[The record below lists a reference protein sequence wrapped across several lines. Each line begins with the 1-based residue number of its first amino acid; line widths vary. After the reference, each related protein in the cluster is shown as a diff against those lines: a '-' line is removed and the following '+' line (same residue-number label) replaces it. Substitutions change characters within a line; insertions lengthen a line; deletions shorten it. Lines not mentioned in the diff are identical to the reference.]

1 MPEPDCPRAQMSKQE
16 DTPMAV
22 SANEVQ
28 YPAIFGSSELFFAA
42 FTESAGA
49 MIAFIDA
56 NEIIVY
62 ANRNFSGWFG
72 ITPAGMVGL
81 SLREMYGADAYAAF
95 SPFMQRALAGETVRY
110 ERELR
115 KPDGSAAWISVD
127 LRAHHD
133 ANGKLMGL
141 FASSLAVDEL
151 KRTRDALDKAL
162 QVQAFHMDNS
172 PLAVIEWSA
181 QVEVRRWSGQAEAI
195 FGWKAEEVIGRRS
208 NEIGLVH
215 PEWRPTIR
223 ASTLEL
229 LEGHVRRNRMISRN
243 QTKSG
248 RLIYCEWFNSAF
260 VDSDGKTH
268 GILSL
273 AQDVTLRVE
282 AEEQLRHSA
291 VHDALTGLQN
301 RQSLIARLDHALARV
316 RRSGESLAILFIDL
330 DKFKAVNDTH
340 GHAVG
345 DDFLRQAAARLKSC
359 IRDADTVARIGGDEF
374 VVLLESEVEANT
386 PELIKQRIV
395 DDFKRN
401 FKVGDLQLESTA
413 SVGISLFPG
422 DGSDADQ
429 LLASADR
436 AMYRAKQSR

>member
-1 MPEPDCPRAQMSKQE
+1 MSMP
-16 DTPMAV
+16 
-22 SANEVQ
+22 ANALANKVP
-28 YPAIFGSSELFFAA
+28 YPEIFGSAENFFAA

-49 MIAFIDA
+49 MVSFIDT
-56 NEIIVY
+56 NEILVY
-62 ANRNFSGWFG
+62 VNQNYAAWFG
-72 ITPAGMVGL
+72 LAPADMVGL
-81 SLREMYGADAYAAF
+81 SLREMYGADAYTAF
-95 SPFMQRALAGETVRY
+95 SPYMQRALSGETVRY

-115 KPDGSAAWISVD
+115 KPGGTAAWISVD
-127 LRAHHD
+127 LRAHRD
-133 ANGKLMGL
+133 ASGKLMGV

-172 PLAVIEWSA
+172 PLAVIEWSD
-181 QVEVRRWSGQAEAI
+181 QVVVRRWSGQAEAI
-195 FGWKAEEVIGRRS
+195 FGWKSEEVVGLRS
-208 NEIGLVH
+208 NEIGDVGLVH

-229 LEGHVRRNRMISRN
+229 LEGGARRNRMISRN
-243 QTKSG
+243 LTKSG
-248 RLIYCEWFNSAF
+248 RFIYCEWFNSAF
-260 VDSDGKTH
+260 IDSDGKVH

-282 AEEQLRHSA
+282 AEEQLRYSA

-301 RQSLIARLDHALARV
+301 RQSLITRLDHALARA
-316 RRSGESLAILFIDL
+316 RRTGEMLAILFIDL

-345 DDFLRQAAARLKSC
+345 DEFLCQAAARLKSA

-374 VVLLESEVEANT
+374 VVLLESEVDVNT
-386 PELIKQRIV
+386 PEVIKQRIIA
-395 DDFKRN
+395 DFNRN
-401 FKVGDLQLESTA
+401 FKIGDLQLESTA
-413 SVGISLFPG
+413 SIGISMFPV

-429 LLASADR
+429 LLASADH
-436 AMYRAKQSR
+436 AMYRAKQAQ